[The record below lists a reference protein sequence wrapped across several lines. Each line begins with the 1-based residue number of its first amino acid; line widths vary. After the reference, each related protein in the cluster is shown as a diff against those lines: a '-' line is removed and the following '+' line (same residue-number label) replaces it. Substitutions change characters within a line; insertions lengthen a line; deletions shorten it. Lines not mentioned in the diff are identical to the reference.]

1 MMMKWGMHIRI
12 LILRFMFLLIIIQKV
27 LIFELSLICIEIQFS
42 FKSFIVI

>member
-12 LILRFMFLLIIIQKV
+12 LILCFMFHLIITQKV
-27 LIFELSLICIEIQFS
+27 LIFELQLICIEIQFS